1 MQTGN
6 ILQSLD
12 IIESTIRTY
21 KQDEIETSH
30 RIIKDEIFNIQHSTN
45 DTIVIE
51 LIFRMYY
58 DWKVYSGQLGNN
70 GFTSGRQIELESIF
84 NDCSN
89 IRAHIT
95 RFRT

>member
-1 MQTGN
+1 MQTGK

-12 IIESTIRTY
+12 TIESTIRTH
-21 KQDEIETSH
+21 KKDEIETSH
-30 RIIKDEIFNIQHSTN
+30 KTIKDEIYKIQHSTN

-51 LIFRMYY
+51 LIFRVYY

-84 NDCSN
+84 NDCSS
-89 IRAHIT
+89 IRAHLT
-95 RFRT
+95 RYRT